1 MPGAHLSKK
10 VVRCSECQRK
20 LHEVHAG
27 PQRFLGHKLGGMHAV
42 NPGQYS
48 ASGWM
53 SRAAR
58 RAAVMICEHCYNF
71 LKVEPD
77 LCRGAGAG
85 CVGHWA
91 VLEALGSTKAC
102 GGGACLTKLAPKVA
116 TGCPSMSSLDSGDS
130 WQMLRQITAEY
141 TIKLPTP
148 ALDPVRLHSAQ
159 SSLRWLHAASRQ
171 SALCCLC
178 RA

>member
-10 VVRCSECQRK
+10 VVRCSESQRK

-91 VLEALGSTKAC
+91 VLEALGSARAC

-116 TGCPSMSSLDSGDS
+116 TGCSSISSADNSYDERERELEQKTKCTLRYVSQHCTVCAEPEPRCTGSHQRCRRHHPSS
-130 WQMLRQITAEY
+130 
-141 TIKLPTP
+141 
-148 ALDPVRLHSAQ
+148 
-159 SSLRWLHAASRQ
+159 
-171 SALCCLC
+171 
-178 RA
+178 